1 MLSLMQF
8 QGQWR
13 DYQKR
18 VLDELQDHLEDTKLH
33 IVAAPGSGKT
43 VLGLEVMREL
53 GKPTLILSPTLTIR
67 NQWTERLFE
76 MFFTQ
81 SEMDHVDLS
90 YDLKNPRT
98 MTSVTYQ
105 ALHALWKFET
115 QEEGEKLRRPDFER
129 LIELLNTETGVTI
142 IVDEAHHLRR
152 EWWRALNALIDAL
165 PNATLVAL
173 TATPPYDASYA
184 EWSRYDDLCGA
195 IDAEISVPELV
206 RNGDLC
212 PHQDF
217 VHFSLPQRSEIEL
230 LGDRRRGIAALIS
243 DFLSDGGFIEALA
256 SHPWMTSPELHE
268 EAILGDPGLL
278 SSMLI
283 LMAAAEK
290 ELPSAPLELLGV
302 GNENIPLLTPVW
314 LQVFLNGF
322 VFDQTGLFSEVEG
335 ERKQIERRLRKLG
348 LVEGKRV
355 KLLESR
361 KAIKAM
367 AGSLAKLDSIIEI
380 AAEEH
385 KNLEDQLRMVVLTDY
400 VRASDLP
407 RQNDQPF
414 SPTKLGVVP
423 IFEALRRAKLQERRI
438 GVLTG
443 TLVIIPETA
452 RSVLSEAAEAAQ
464 VSDTEIKLKPLPGC
478 PGYCQF
484 QLGGNSNQKTVRLVT
499 HLFNLGSIRVL
510 VGTQALLGEGWDA
523 PTINTL
529 VLASNVGSY
538 MLSNQMRGRA
548 IRIDSA
554 VPNKVSNIWHLAT
567 VEPQSSQLWPTSV
580 SRFVWNTVVG
590 PYEFEMQK
598 LGSDMRLLFQRF
610 QMFEGISNGDTDHIS
625 NGIGRLDIS
634 SQGWE
639 EGQIGSKND
648 HMFGHARL
656 RSTITQKWI
665 SSLGDSHQRSHVH
678 KIAEANYAPRGG
690 SYDQTLQFL
699 SINAV
704 LGGFTSAAGALRQY
718 QSVREIATLAL
729 IFGGLT
735 LVYSVPKLYLSARL
749 FFKNGTLERS
759 LRQVCQVLL
768 KGLDHVGALKS
779 HPSAYSVEIEPSI
792 RGFHNIILHGASR
805 AEERVFLDALSEI
818 LGPIENPRYILVR
831 KSWLGWIK
839 RKDYHAVP
847 TILGT
852 HKDDAEYFAYCW
864 NKKIGPVKRVFTRQR
879 EGRKTLLR
887 ARASSMAAGFQRFV
901 DRRSQWR

>member
-18 VLDELQDHLEDTKLH
+18 VLDELQDHLEDKKLH

-67 NQWTERLFE
+67 NQWIERLFE
-76 MFFTQ
+76 MFLSR
-81 SEMDHVDLS
+81 SEMNREGLS
-90 YDLKNPRT
+90 YDLKNPAL

-105 ALHALWKFET
+105 ALHALWKFKT
-115 QEEGEKLRRPDFER
+115 QEEGEKLCRPDFER
-129 LIELLNTETGVTI
+129 LIGLLNTETGVTI

-152 EWWRALNALIDAL
+152 EWWRALNALIDGL

-173 TATPPYDASYA
+173 TATPPYDANFA
-184 EWSRYDDLCGA
+184 EWSRYDTLCGA

-217 VHFSLPQRSEIEL
+217 VHFSIPQENEIEL
-230 LGDRRRGIAALIS
+230 LEDRRRGIATLIS
-243 DFLSDGGFIEALA
+243 DLLSDGGIVRGLV
-256 SHPWMTSPELHE
+256 SHLWIANPELHE
-268 EAILGDPGLL
+268 EAILGDPEFM

-283 LMAAAEK
+283 LMAAAEI
-290 ELPSAPLELLGV
+290 ELPKAPLELLGV
-302 GNENIPLLTPVW
+302 ENENIPLLTPLW

-322 VFDQTGLFSEVEG
+322 IFDRTGLFSEAEG
-335 ERKQIERRLRKLG
+335 QKKLIERRLRKLG
-348 LVEGKRV
+348 LVEGNQV
-355 KLLESR
+355 KLAGSR
-361 KAIKAM
+361 KEIKAM

-380 AAEEH
+380 AVEEH
-385 KNLEDQLRMVVLTDY
+385 KNLADQLRMVVLTDY

-407 RQNDQPF
+407 RRDDQSF
-414 SPTKLGVVP
+414 SPSKLGVVP
-423 IFEALRRAKLQERRI
+423 IFDALRRAKLEETSI

-452 RSVLSEAAEAAQ
+452 RSALSQAAEAVQ
-464 VSDTEIKLKPLPGC
+464 ISNEEIKFKRLPGC
-478 PGYCQF
+478 PGYCQL
-484 QLGGNSNQKTVRLVT
+484 QLKGSSNQKTVRLVT
-499 HLFNLGSIRVL
+499 HLFNLGSIRIL

-554 VPNKVSNIWHLAT
+554 VPDKVANIWHLAT
-567 VEPQSSQLWPTSV
+567 VEPQTSQLWPTTV
-580 SRFVWNTVVG
+580 SRFVWNTPIG
-590 PYEFEMQK
+590 PYELDMEK

-610 QMFEGISNGDTDHIS
+610 KTFEGISNGHSEHIS

-634 SQGWE
+634 SHDWDE
-639 EGQIGSKND
+639 DQIASKND
-648 HMFGHARL
+648 HMFGFARL
-656 RSTITQKWI
+656 RSDIANKWRN
-665 SSLGDSHQRSHVH
+665 SLGDPHQRSHVH

-704 LGGFTSAAGALRQY
+704 LGGFTSAAGALRQF

-729 IFGGLT
+729 IFGSLT
-735 LVYSVPKLYLSARL
+735 LLYSVPKLYLSARL

-759 LRQVCQVLL
+759 LRQVCEVLL
-768 KGLDHVGALKS
+768 KGLGHVRALKS
-779 HPSAYSVEIEPSI
+779 HHSVYSVEIEPSI
-792 RGFHNIILHGASR
+792 RGFNNIILHGASR

-831 KSWLGWIK
+831 KSWWGWIK

-852 HKDDAEYFAYCW
+852 HKDDAEYFAFCW
-864 NKKIGPVKRVFTRQR
+864 NKQIGPVKHVFTRQR
-879 EGRKTLLR
+879 EGRKTLLQ